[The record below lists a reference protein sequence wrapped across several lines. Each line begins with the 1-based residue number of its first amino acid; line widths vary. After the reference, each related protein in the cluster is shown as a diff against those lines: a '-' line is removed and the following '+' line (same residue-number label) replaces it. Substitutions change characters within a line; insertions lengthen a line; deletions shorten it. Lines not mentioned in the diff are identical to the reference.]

1 MRRAEFGIVFVV
13 IVVRTTPDT
22 AGTQAHHADAPH
34 DPLCHARTRQDGM
47 VLLIVIDDEQA
58 QHQQAFQHHAGE
70 PNADVEIQ
78 EGSHKGSD

>member
-1 MRRAEFGIVFVV
+1 V
-13 IVVRTTPDT
+13 
-22 AGTQAHHADAPH
+22 
-34 DPLCHARTRQDGM
+34 